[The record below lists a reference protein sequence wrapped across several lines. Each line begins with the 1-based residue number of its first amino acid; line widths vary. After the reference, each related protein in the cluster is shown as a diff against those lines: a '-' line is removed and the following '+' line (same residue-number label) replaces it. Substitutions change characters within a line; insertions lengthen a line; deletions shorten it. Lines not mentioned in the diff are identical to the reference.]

1 MYIEADKWEPAYRIA
16 VSCMDSEEV
25 HELYVNR
32 AKMLEEEGRLK
43 EAERL
48 YVLVNEPDLAISM
61 YKNNEQVSMRSG
73 MGMGPYLTFSM
84 HKSKR

>member
-32 AKMLEEEGRLK
+32 AKILEEEGRLR

-73 MGMGPYLTFSM
+73 MGLGPYLTFSM
-84 HKSKR
+84 YM